1 MLVDRRSSTATIAAF
16 IAGEIR
22 SAATGSR
29 FWSNRYAIGA
39 PVESV
44 IVEVCGNCPVAR
56 SVDTLFTLS
65 PASLDTIPTANAPG
79 NAIPATNTP
88 ASTHSASSKPT
99 GRSR

>member
-1 MLVDRRSSTATIAAF
+1 MRGRRGRVVRPVALLLGLCLAAGM
-16 IAGEIR
+16 IVAGM
-22 SAATGSR
+22 AFPA
-29 FWSNRYAIGA
+29 
-39 PVESV
+39 ESV
-44 IVEVCGNCPVAR
+44 IVEVCGNWPVAR

-88 ASTHSASSKPT
+88 ASTHSASNKPT